1 MRIIDMRQANEGEKK
16 HYLAY
21 NPNTGRIH
29 KGEVE
34 AGNVLKTGMP
44 ILEEADNEAEQA
56 KRIAEVAPEWRTGQA
71 YDSRNMVVHKG
82 QLYEVIQAHTSQSD
96 WPPDKVPA
104 LSRATVPEGVIPE
117 WRQPAGAHDAYNIG
131 DKVLFQGQVYES
143 LIDANVWS
151 PAVYPAGWELV
162 E

>member
-1 MRIIDMRQANEGEKK
+1 MKTIDMRQASEGEKK

-21 NPNTGRIH
+21 NPVTGRIH

-34 AGNVLKTGMP
+34 TGNVLKTGMP
-44 ILEEADNEAEQA
+44 ILEEADDEKKQIDRLVE
-56 KRIAEVAPEWRTGQA
+56 IAPEWQVGEY
-71 YDSRNMVVHKG
+71 YDSRNMVVYKG

-96 WPPDKVPA
+96 WTPDKVSA
-104 LSRATVPEGVIPE
+104 LFTKAVPEGEIAE
-117 WRQPAGAHDAYNIG
+117 WTQPAGSHDAYNIG

-143 LIDANVWS
+143 LINANVWS